1 MCEQIKTVLKSHVM
15 AVTQQQIKDT
25 AEKVLAA
32 LCCNLPPAHPDKP
45 FGKTE
50 IKALVIRAH
59 DIAQAF
65 HDHK

>member
-1 MCEQIKTVLKSHVM
+1 M

-25 AEKVLAA
+25 ADKVLAA
-32 LCCNLPPAHPDKP
+32 LCCNLPAAHPDKP